1 MADLSKFEEWK
12 SIYKK
17 PERYDPLTKWLD
29 PTEIEFKTILKIVDF
44 KDKTVLDVGAGTG
57 RLTIPISE
65 IAKKVC
71 AIEPHEDM
79 INYMEKKVVEIDN
92 IEVKRASA
100 EDIPYPDDF
109 FDVVIC
115 SWVIQHFKDFKKSF
129 SEMKRVIKKN
139 GILLV
144 VYHNGGDDWEKLTLI
159 EDPNS
164 KGIFKKRYKNVL
176 KELKEFQNVKTKVLD
191 SFITFPNIQIAEK
204 IIRET
209 TGLEAAKYVRENEML
224 EISNKIFI
232 VYAKK

>member
-115 SWVIQHFKDFKKSF
+115 SWVIQHFKDFKK
-129 SEMKRVIKKN
+129 KRADAVCVYCAGCLAEFTTNKK
-139 GILLV
+139 LYFKKLK
-144 VYHNGGDDWEKLTLI
+144 VYHIIELVQMAIGENPNLTNRAKKKRGRHFFWGIIKNQFPKILSKKKFRI
-159 EDPNS
+159 AEITEDPPS
-164 KGIFKKRYKNVL
+164 YK
-176 KELKEFQNVKTKVLD
+176 
-191 SFITFPNIQIAEK
+191 
-204 IIRET
+204 
-209 TGLEAAKYVRENEML
+209 EAW
-224 EISNKIFI
+224 
-232 VYAKK
+232 